1 MIYAFALGFIAAV
14 MIDAKGGC
22 SPAQTLVNGLFLG
35 FLFLLGSGALA
46 ALASML

>member
-35 FLFLLGSGALA
+35 FLFLLTFGLFA
-46 ALASML
+46 ALASLL